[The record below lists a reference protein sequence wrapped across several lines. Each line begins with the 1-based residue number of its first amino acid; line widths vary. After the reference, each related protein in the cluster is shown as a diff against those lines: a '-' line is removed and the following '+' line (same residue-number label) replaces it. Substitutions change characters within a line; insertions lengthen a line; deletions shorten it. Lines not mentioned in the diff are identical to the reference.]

1 MTTTPNPAPPNQAP
15 ASAERLRLR
24 NQRLQ
29 RSKLLAVVAVVACI
43 VVATIGTRL
52 SDPEKEF
59 RVIPGKLDEKVMIN
73 GAELTVSDV
82 RVGQILIQDES
93 IEAKATGMFV
103 QIQIDLANP
112 TGTDKAILGRSRLLS
127 GDRVYNTYESLTNIG
142 ADPGYGETTDFL
154 YEVDPNQ
161 IDDLT
166 LEIWSQGFL
175 SGYHDR
181 VRVHLGITAENADR
195 WREAAQGG
203 QLTERRISS
212 TRVLQ

>member
-1 MTTTPNPAPPNQAP
+1 MTTTSPPSSQ
-15 ASAERLRLR
+15 ERIRLR

-43 VVATIGTRL
+43 LVATIGTRL

-82 RVGQILIQDES
+82 RVGQILIQDEA
-93 IEAKATGMFV
+93 IEAKATGIFV

-112 TGTDKAILGRSRLLS
+112 TGTDKAILGHSRLLS
-127 GDRVYNTYESLTNIG
+127 GDRVYKTYSSLNNIG
-142 ADPGYGETTDFL
+142 AEPGYGETTDFL
-154 YEVDPNQ
+154 YEVDPAA

-166 LEIWSQGFL
+166 LEIWTQGFL
-175 SGYHDR
+175 FGYHDR
-181 VRVHLGITAENADR
+181 VRVHLGITPENADR

-203 QLTERRISS
+203 MLTERRISAS
-212 TRVLQ
+212 RVLQ